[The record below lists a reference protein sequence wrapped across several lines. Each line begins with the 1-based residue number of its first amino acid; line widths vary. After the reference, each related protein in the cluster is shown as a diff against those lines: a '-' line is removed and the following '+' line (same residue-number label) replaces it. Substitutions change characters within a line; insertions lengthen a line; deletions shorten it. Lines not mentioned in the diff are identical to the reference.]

1 MVGDG
6 WGKEE
11 PPRSGLFNCGDADE
25 NTVGVRKGPPAISKS
40 VYCTAEMMVGL
51 KWD

>member
-11 PPRSGLFNCGDADE
+11 PPRPGLFNCGDAGED
-25 NTVGVRKGPPAISKS
+25 TVGVRKGPPAISKP
-40 VYCTAEMMVGL
+40 VYCRAEMMVGL
-51 KWD
+51 EQD